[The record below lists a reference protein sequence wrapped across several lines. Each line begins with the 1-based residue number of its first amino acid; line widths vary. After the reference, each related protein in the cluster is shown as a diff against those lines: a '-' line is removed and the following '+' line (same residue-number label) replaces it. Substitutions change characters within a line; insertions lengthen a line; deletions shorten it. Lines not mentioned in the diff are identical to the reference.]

1 MLISIIGIEASGSE
15 GSIDPEL
22 QSLTM
27 YSCGGSSP
35 LMDISSTLLEN
46 LSILAEKRTTL
57 SVTYTVREVTAHK
70 SIGAKLVQYQEGGTC
85 LSKLLMIV
93 DKNWVPIQMI
103 MYIIFNPFDHY
114 FNNINII

>member
-15 GSIDPEL
+15 DSIDPKL
-22 QSLTM
+22 QFLTM
-27 YSCGGSSP
+27 YSCGGSSL

-46 LSILAEKRTTL
+46 VSILAERRTTL

-70 SIGAKLVQYQEGGTC
+70 TIGAKLVRYQGGTC
-85 LSKLLMIV
+85 LSKLLMIM
-93 DKNWVPIQMI
+93 DKNWAPIHMI

-114 FNNINII
+114 FNNINIIE

>member
-15 GSIDPEL
+15 DSIDPKL

-27 YSCGGSSP
+27 YSCGGSSL

-46 LSILAEKRTTL
+46 VSILAERRTTL

-70 SIGAKLVQYQEGGTC
+70 TIVAKLVQYQEGGTC
-85 LSKLLMIV
+85 HSKLLMIM
-93 DKNWVPIQMI
+93 DKNWVTIQMI

-114 FNNINII
+114 FNNI